1 MACREKTCYFFN
13 QGPHGQ
19 STFTQGDQHVF
30 VHKRVFDEIL
40 DTMTRLAA
48 RPEPQASYR
57 NWETELDDDEDAGEN
72 GASNAS
78 EEEETL

>member
-1 MACREKTCYFFN
+1 M
-13 QGPHGQ
+13 
-19 STFTQGDQHVF
+19 F